1 MEEITTITTK
11 GAPATDGTILSIPQ
25 IKNVKPAKVI
35 FKGPLKGIT
44 LAVPVP
50 EQNID
55 FSVDQ
60 ADISVVMMEN
70 ESLKEA
76 IKEKDAEIR
85 RLKSDLAELKVE
97 ARRKAKG

>member
-1 MEEITTITTK
+1 MEEITTITRNV
-11 GAPATDGTILSIPQ
+11 PAADGTTILSIPQ
-25 IKNVKPAKVI
+25 ITIANGGITKDN
-35 FKGPLKGIT
+35 IT
-44 LAVPVP
+44 LAVPVRDG
-50 EQNID
+50 NIINY
-55 FSVDQ
+55 SVDQ

-85 RLKSDLAELKVE
+85 RLKSDLAELKVG